1 VSYIR
6 RVVTTLRANGPMC
19 DDCLSNATKIEP
31 RQRAAMVALDLCRAR
46 RLSRKKTTCPQ
57 CGRLGRTVTGVL
69 RAKTAPKKGFL
80 AWLLGNAAD

>member
-19 DDCLSNATKIEP
+19 DDCLSNATQIEP

-57 CGRLGRTVTGVL
+57 CGRAKTVTGVL
-69 RAKTAPKKGFL
+69 KTKPPEQKRGFL
-80 AWLLGNAAD
+80 AWLLGNAD